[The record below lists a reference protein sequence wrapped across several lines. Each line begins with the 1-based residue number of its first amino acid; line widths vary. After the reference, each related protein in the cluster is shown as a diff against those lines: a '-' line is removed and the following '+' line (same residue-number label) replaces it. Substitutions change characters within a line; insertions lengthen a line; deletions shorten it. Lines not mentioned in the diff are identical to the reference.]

1 MIDSFS
7 IGGRVYQKIS
17 FPLLSTDYSNTSS
30 PIEVFN
36 REIHCTNNTFVLCY
50 TAISTANIPR
60 PPYLVYSI
68 CSITIIAFLLSYSC
82 FFLNFLINYIIGYF
96 SVAFICF
103 DFAIKSSY
111 GSSNFFSNY
120 NTWTSLSFL
129 RTDYFLSIHLL
140 LIFSSSIFFQPTLVC
155 RTSFFLFGLPSWIFE
170 FNLVLHM
177 YYSLYLN

>member
-1 MIDSFS
+1 M
-7 IGGRVYQKIS
+7 
-17 FPLLSTDYSNTSS
+17 
-30 PIEVFN
+30 
-36 REIHCTNNTFVLCY
+36 LCY

-68 CSITIIAFLLSYSC
+68 CSITIIAFLISYSC

-155 RTSFFLFGLPSWIFE
+155 RTSSFCLAFRVKFLRVIWSFICTIHYCIWIRAMDLTR
-170 FNLVLHM
+170 FNKTFLKLCDTIRCKWF
-177 YYSLYLN
+177 